1 VVAPPHRPTNHRRN
15 PLCRR
20 RFLGRNGEHSKCSSG
35 ERRERTDKRKRGE
48 RKKKK
53 NERKWVSKPLYTP
66 LLTRP
71 KNRTDPVQNQAQHA
85 RPILLLPF
93 IFCTPHNTVAPPFF
107 FCIHSFLFLFF
118 AIFYRIHLLSCIFIF
133 YHTLFCNIS
142 YWFSSVFFAF
152 LFLF

>member
-1 VVAPPHRPTNHRRN
+1 MVAPPHRPTNHRRN

-93 IFCTPHNTVAPPFF
+93 IFYTPHNTAAPPFF
-107 FCIHSFLFLFF
+107 LHSFIFVPFLRYFLSYSSSF
-118 AIFYRIHLLSCIFIF
+118 MHFYFLSHFILQHLIF
-133 YHTLFCNIS
+133 
-142 YWFSSVFFAF
+142 V
-152 LFLF
+152 